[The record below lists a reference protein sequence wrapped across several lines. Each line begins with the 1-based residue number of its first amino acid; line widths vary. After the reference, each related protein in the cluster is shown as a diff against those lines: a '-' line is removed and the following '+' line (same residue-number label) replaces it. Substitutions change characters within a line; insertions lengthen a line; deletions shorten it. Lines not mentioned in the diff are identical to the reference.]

1 MLKSCVRDRRAL
13 KKGGGAAFF
22 GVSKDIV
29 GWHTRIVVHYC
40 VFSSFPKSPNLIR
53 SIEVPNASPHLEGKL
68 QGGGRPHHHDQAHR
82 TPQYT
87 APIQFQAFLSLS
99 AHSYL
104 PNED

>member
-1 MLKSCVRDRRAL
+1 LVLKIMRSRSTCV

-22 GVSKDIV
+22 GVSEGIV
-29 GWHTRIVVHYC
+29 SWHIHVVHYC
-40 VFSSFPKSPNLIR
+40 AFLSFPKSPNLFR

-68 QGGGRPHHHDQAHR
+68 QGGGRPHHHDQANI

-87 APIQFQAFLSLS
+87 APIQCRAFLPS